1 MIRLPPIAE
10 LLPQSAPMILL
21 DEVVAFD
28 GVRICC
34 RTTIRRDSM
43 FLSEGRVRAIVA
55 LEYMAQAVAAFAGM
69 RGRAA
74 GAAPRIGYVLG
85 TRELT
90 LEADHFAIGDQLVID
105 AEEVWDDERMAS
117 FRCRVSRDGQR
128 VAEAGLNVYR
138 PAGEEPSG

>member
-1 MIRLPPIAE
+1 MNPLPPIAE
-10 LLPQSAPMILL
+10 LLPHSAPMILL

-28 GVRICC
+28 GVRIRC
-34 RTTIRRDSM
+34 RATIRRDSM
-43 FLSEGRVRAIVA
+43 FVSEGRVRAVVA

-74 GAAPRIGYVLG
+74 GAAPRIGYVIG

-90 LEADHFAIGDQLVID
+90 LEADHYVVGDELVID

-117 FRCRVSRDGQR
+117 FRCRVSRDGR
-128 VAEAGLNVYR
+128 CVAEAGLNVYR
-138 PAGEEPSG
+138 PAGEEPSA